1 MHTYFMLGRY
11 TSDSIRNVSP
21 ERTRLAISTI
31 EEFNGQ
37 IMGLYA
43 LLGEFDI
50 VFIVNL
56 PGNREAMDAS
66 VRLFQRT
73 GIMFRT
79 LPAINAERFDASLE
93 KALEAMWPAAEDAGG
108 AP

>member
-1 MHTYFMLGRY
+1 MATYFMLGRY
-11 TSDSIRNVSP
+11 TAESIRNVSP
-21 ERTRLAISTI
+21 ERTKLAISTI

-37 IMGLYA
+37 IKGLYA
-43 LLGEFDI
+43 LLGEFDL
-50 VFIVNL
+50 VFIVDL

-79 LPAINAERFDASLE
+79 LPALAAEKFDDSFE
-93 KALEAMWPAAEDAGG
+93 KALEAMWPAAEKF
-108 AP
+108 